1 MPGYLLILLLL
12 AALWLL
18 LIRPAQRRQKA
29 QQQLLSSIDVGVE
42 IVTAGG
48 LYGTVKAL
56 EDDDLRL
63 EIAPGVEVRVARRA
77 VARVVP
83 EEEEEEPDE
92 LDTGEPEAE
101 EPEERTEA
109 NLPGK

>member
-1 MPGYLLILLLL
+1 VPGYLLILLLL

-29 QQQLLSSIDVGVE
+29 QQQLLSAVDVGDE

-77 VARVVP
+77 VARIIP
-83 EEEEEEPDE
+83 DEEEEEAEE
-92 LDTGEPEAE
+92 LEAAE
-101 EPEERTEA
+101 EPEERSEA
-109 NLPGK
+109 NLPG

>member
-1 MPGYLLILLLL
+1 LILLLL

-29 QQQLLSSIDVGVE
+29 QQQLLSAVDVGDE

-77 VARVVP
+77 VARIIP
-83 EEEEEEPDE
+83 DEEEEE
-92 LDTGEPEAE
+92 AE
-101 EPEERTEA
+101 EVEAAEKPEQRSEA
-109 NLPGK
+109 NLPG

>member
-29 QQQLLSSIDVGVE
+29 QQQLLSAVDVGDE

-77 VARVVP
+77 VARII
-83 EEEEEEPDE
+83 PDE
-92 LDTGEPEAE
+92 RGRGGGRGARSGGRAG
-101 EPEERTEA
+101 RTKR
-109 NLPGK
+109 G

>member
-1 MPGYLLILLLL
+1 VPGYLLILLLL

-29 QQQLLSSIDVGVE
+29 QQQLLSAVEVGDE

-77 VARVVP
+77 VAGVIP
-83 EEEEEEPDE
+83 DEEEEEAEE
-92 LDTGEPEAE
+92 LEAGE
-101 EPEERTEA
+101 EPEERREA
-109 NLPGK
+109 NLPG

>member
-29 QQQLLSSIDVGVE
+29 QQQLLSAVDVGDE

-77 VARVVP
+77 VARIIP
-83 EEEEEEPDE
+83 DEEEEE
-92 LDTGEPEAE
+92 AE
-101 EPEERTEA
+101 EVEAAEKPEQRSEA
-109 NLPGK
+109 NLPG